1 MTADLLLSG
10 VGASAATVALL
21 LSASR
26 LAYRR
31 RTAAAL
37 SLTVQWL
44 RLPTHRAALVVAALA
59 IASGLCF
66 AKIADNNSGA
76 SLGAAPAADDPALGQ
91 SVGAPDGEMA
101 DPADQRQQALEK
113 LRTYADGIRAKQ
125 QMITALSNPTPAQ
138 NADAPLPDVD
148 TMITRLAKRLETDSG
163 NADGW
168 RMLGW
173 SYLHTGKYAEA
184 ITAYERALSIDP
196 KSTEIKAALDE
207 ARNKSGGSTPKS
219 PVETANAGDLQAS
232 TLPDAVPQ
240 DADRGP
246 MIRGMVDRLAA
257 RLESAPRD
265 ADGWLRLMRA
275 RTVLGES
282 DLAREALRK
291 ALAAFADD
299 KTTRD
304 SIVNGAREIGLSA
317 Y

>member
-1 MTADLLLSG
+1 MMTADLLLSG

-31 RTAAAL
+31 RTTAAL

-44 RLPTHRAALVVAALA
+44 RLPTHRAALVVATLA
-59 IASGLCF
+59 MASGLCF
-66 AKIADNNSGA
+66 AKIADNTGA
-76 SLGAAPAADDPALGQ
+76 SIGAAPAADDPALGQ

-101 DPADQRQQALEK
+101 DAADQRQQALEK

-125 QMITALSNPTPAQ
+125 QMISALSGPTPARTG
-138 NADAPLPDVD
+138 DTPLPDVD

-163 NADGW
+163 NVDGW

-173 SYLHTGKYAEA
+173 SYLRTGKTAEA
-184 ITAYERALSIDP
+184 VAAYERALSLDP
-196 KSTEIKAALDE
+196 KSAEIKAALDE
-207 ARNKSGGSTPKS
+207 ARKTTAGGAPKA
-219 PVETANAGDLQAS
+219 PAETANAGDRQVN
-232 TLPDAVPQ
+232 TLSDAVPE

-246 MIRGMVDRLAA
+246 MIRSMVERLAA
-257 RLESAPRD
+257 RLESAPHD

-304 SIVNGAREIGLSA
+304 SIVNAAREIGISA

>member
-1 MTADLLLSG
+1 MMTADLLLSG

-26 LAYRR
+26 LAFRS
-31 RTAAAL
+31 RTTAAL

-44 RLPTHRAALVVAALA
+44 RLPTHRAVLVVATLA
-59 IASGLCF
+59 MASGLCF
-66 AKIADNNSGA
+66 AKIADSTGA
-76 SLGAAPAADDPALGQ
+76 SIGEAPAADDPALGQ
-91 SVGAPDGEMA
+91 SVSVPDAEMA

-113 LRTYADGIRAKQ
+113 LRAYADGIRAKQ
-125 QMITALSNPTPAQ
+125 QVITALSNPILAR
-138 NADAPLPDVD
+138 NADTPLPDVD
-148 TMITRLAKRLETDSG
+148 TMIARLVKRLETESG
-163 NADGW
+163 SVDGW

-173 SYLHTGKYAEA
+173 SYLHTGKYQQAVA
-184 ITAYERALSIDP
+184 AYETALSLDP
-196 KSTEIKAALDE
+196 KSAEIKVALDE
-207 ARNKSGGSTPKS
+207 ARKKTEGGTSKAPT
-219 PVETANAGDLQAS
+219 ETANASDRQANV
-232 TLPDAVPQ
+232 LPDAIPE

-265 ADGWLRLMRA
+265 ADGWLRLIRA

-291 ALAAFADD
+291 ALATFADD

-304 SIVNGAREIGLSA
+304 NIVSAAREIGLSA
-317 Y
+317 N